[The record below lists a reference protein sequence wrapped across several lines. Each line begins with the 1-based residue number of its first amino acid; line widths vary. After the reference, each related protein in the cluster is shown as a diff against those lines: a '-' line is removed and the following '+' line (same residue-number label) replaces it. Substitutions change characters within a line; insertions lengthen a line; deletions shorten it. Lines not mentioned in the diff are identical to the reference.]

1 MGVPPR
7 ADRATD
13 KGGIAMSVEIRFEPN
28 GPSGLVAEGTSVLD
42 AARRLGFQI
51 PDCGQCDATCAI
63 RIVTGVTLLSA
74 LTDVERKELSPERL
88 AGGER
93 LACQCK
99 LERGGE
105 LVIMLVAQTER
116 PRTAEDKTRDLRRE
130 FSELPFDRKIATLMQ
145 LETVAVT
152 QAFDKLTDASVSL
165 GKKIF
170 DSVMPDNSAPE
181 NQRAGRD
188 EEKTV

>member
-1 MGVPPR
+1 
-7 ADRATD
+7 
-13 KGGIAMSVEIRFEPN
+13 MSVEIKFEPN

-51 PDCGQCDATCAI
+51 PDCGECDATCA
-63 RIVTGVTLLSA
+63 VTIITGATLLSA
-74 LTDVERKELSPERL
+74 LTDGERQQLSAERL
-88 AGGER
+88 ARGER

-99 LERGGE
+99 AERGGE

-116 PRTAEDKTRDLRRE
+116 TRTAEEKTRDLRQE

-145 LETVAVT
+145 LETIAVT
-152 QAFDKLTDASVSL
+152 QAFDKIADASVSL

-170 DSVMPDNSAPE
+170 DSVLTDNPAPE
-181 NQRAGRD
+181 NQRGAP
-188 EEKTV
+188 ENKKTV